1 MRKPTVIVTTASTV
15 LSTVFSFSFKA
26 LPTAGTTTGTRVVFL
41 HSDHNPRTLQP
52 DHTCDA
58 CHKIIGA
65 KVNAKLKKD
74 ANKALAKMRAAAV
87 PAVVQHS
94 ASVPA
99 FKLAV
104 EPPKPPIV
112 VKSKATTGATSAPQ
126 PPKRKLEEVSGTQTG
141 EEDSRP
147 FKVTAHKGKEYQTG
161 DALLDA
167 LAAQWQGPRANRD
180 ASSSTAQAHVNF
192 MGGYTVVLDPSVS
205 SETRV
210 EQLTGA
216 CKASSKKIPIG
227 KLVRRFDGASERHSR
242 EYWCICAGVAT
253 PPSKPPN
260 PPAAA
265 ASPVPSQPLDAI
277 PKSGAPLKRSQSTLT
292 TWLAAVRPSTQGGRS
307 GAEEDAPGRGVCGG
321 TIGVDAVT
329 DFSHPL
335 ARKGIKGQRV
345 TVAGCTIAP
354 ILEDITGVDFNIL
367 TGRATLGSITVAR
380 RMSWAAT
387 RETTRVEDRAYS
399 LMGIFE
405 VHMPTIY
412 GEGHNAFVRLQEEI
426 MRAIPDQSIFA
437 WGREC
442 TLSSLTSRER
452 PSAEDCSYNF
462 GLLAHSPR
470 DFDHSSGVKFE
481 RKPRFVSA
489 NPLSPAEFVSRIG
502 CKEEEVPPLH
512 SVFTPQGVQIEL
524 LCIELKH
531 IPQILPCFFPSLEAA
546 GGPACATCVRLGSA
560 HALALLQCEDK
571 NGALVTLPL
580 YRQPSGA
587 GYLQGLR
594 IGTQIEG
601 CDWHTPFHIVR
612 LTKGA
617 LAEALQYLSPI
628 PTKVSLLR
636 YFPPARP
643 TISALP
649 HRTSLF
655 SSMDGEGSVNFC
667 IAPSCEEELR
677 ALGFALSPLQSS
689 HSRADNEYYI
699 LATSLDSS
707 PGSPFSLSIRL
718 KIVLAKRKMSPSSS
732 LGSSL
737 RGLAPSADAEARFSA
752 ASADCRIT
760 SDAGTTRNIS
770 RSPPLSSSLIDIKT
784 PAQDSTNGSHT
795 SLSFYSD
802 AFGTQDAPLAADFI
816 IHPGAAVENMH
827 LLDPPG
833 LLRIALRHPPNISEV
848 LPHRVLWLSVEI
860 SNTPQWA
867 RLSVRHPDKLLSA
880 TRTGVASRR
889 IDVSEDRRTHREAR
903 PRSTSMSAADSGTS
917 STTDVLPP
925 SRTVG
930 GSQEFRTPLL
940 GAGLIVGL
948 IIVICRYFYS

>member
-1 MRKPTVIVTTASTV
+1 MSIPEDNAAFAQNKESESQQPATRCMRCHTA
-15 LSTVFSFSFKA
+15 LAPNGAYK
-26 LPTAGTTTGTRVVFL
+26 
-41 HSDHNPRTLQP
+41 
-52 DHTCDA
+52 HTCDV

-167 LAAQWQGPRANRD
+167 LAAQWQGPRATRD

-216 CKASSKKIPIG
+216 CKASSKRIPIG
-227 KLVRRFDGASERHSR
+227 KLVRRFNGASERHSR

-260 PPAAA
+260 APAAA

-345 TVAGCTIAP
+345 T
-354 ILEDITGVDFNIL
+354 
-367 TGRATLGSITVAR
+367 
-380 RMSWAAT
+380 
-387 RETTRVEDRAYS
+387 
-399 LMGIFE
+399 
-405 VHMPTIY
+405 
-412 GEGHNAFVRLQEEI
+412 
-426 MRAIPDQSIFA
+426 
-437 WGREC
+437 
-442 TLSSLTSRER
+442 
-452 PSAEDCSYNF
+452 
-462 GLLAHSPR
+462 
-470 DFDHSSGVKFE
+470 
-481 RKPRFVSA
+481 
-489 NPLSPAEFVSRIG
+489 
-502 CKEEEVPPLH
+502 
-512 SVFTPQGVQIEL
+512 
-524 LCIELKH
+524 
-531 IPQILPCFFPSLEAA
+531 
-546 GGPACATCVRLGSA
+546 
-560 HALALLQCEDK
+560 
-571 NGALVTLPL
+571 
-580 YRQPSGA
+580 
-587 GYLQGLR
+587 
-594 IGTQIEG
+594 
-601 CDWHTPFHIVR
+601 
-612 LTKGA
+612 
-617 LAEALQYLSPI
+617 
-628 PTKVSLLR
+628 
-636 YFPPARP
+636 
-643 TISALP
+643 
-649 HRTSLF
+649 
-655 SSMDGEGSVNFC
+655 
-667 IAPSCEEELR
+667 
-677 ALGFALSPLQSS
+677 
-689 HSRADNEYYI
+689 
-699 LATSLDSS
+699 
-707 PGSPFSLSIRL
+707 
-718 KIVLAKRKMSPSSS
+718 
-732 LGSSL
+732 
-737 RGLAPSADAEARFSA
+737 
-752 ASADCRIT
+752 
-760 SDAGTTRNIS
+760 
-770 RSPPLSSSLIDIKT
+770 
-784 PAQDSTNGSHT
+784 
-795 SLSFYSD
+795 
-802 AFGTQDAPLAADFI
+802 
-816 IHPGAAVENMH
+816 
-827 LLDPPG
+827 
-833 LLRIALRHPPNISEV
+833 
-848 LPHRVLWLSVEI
+848 
-860 SNTPQWA
+860 
-867 RLSVRHPDKLLSA
+867 
-880 TRTGVASRR
+880 RTGVASRR